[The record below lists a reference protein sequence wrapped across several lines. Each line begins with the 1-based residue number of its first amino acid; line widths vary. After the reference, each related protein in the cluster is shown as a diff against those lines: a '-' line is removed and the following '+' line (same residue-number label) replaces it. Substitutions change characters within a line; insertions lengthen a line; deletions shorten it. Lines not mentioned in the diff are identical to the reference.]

1 MKDIP
6 AFSVS
11 AELCQDLTIEQQ
23 RGMGLRDYFAAKAM
37 QGALAG
43 IATRAE
49 VVRYSELAGL
59 AYEVADAM
67 MEARDL

>member
-1 MKDIP
+1 MKEHEMI
-6 AFSVS
+6 S
-11 AELCQDLTIEQQ
+11 AIT
-23 RGMGLRDYFAAKAM
+23 LRDFFASQAM

-49 VVRYSELAGL
+49 VIRYSELAGL

-67 MEARDL
+67 MEARDEEA